1 MKNLIATL
9 LLCLISMGAP
19 AKTVTIGID
28 LSGSNPLLSHKNFAH
43 MASQYITV
51 ELGKLK
57 NGDIV
62 RVKTFG
68 ARADAVNLLNHS
80 FKISSRV
87 KPKKIAHIIT
97 QYLQSLPE
105 QKDLSQSATNLI
117 AWLEFTSGFDCTENS
132 TILVITDG
140 LESSSYVDGLSLL
153 KGKKGLPEAD
163 VDLKGCAITFYGLGA
178 GWPAHSVK
186 FVRNEWRQWSEKAG
200 ASFTAI
206 IP

>member
-1 MKNLIATL
+1 MKHLIATL
-9 LLCLISMGAP
+9 LLCLTSICAQ
-19 AKTVTIGID
+19 AKTMTIGID
-28 LSGSNPLLSHKNFAH
+28 LSGSNPLLSHKNFAT
-43 MASQYITV
+43 MASQYVTAK
-51 ELGKLK
+51 LSKLK

-68 ARADAVNLLNHS
+68 ARADAANLLNRS
-80 FKISSRV
+80 YKISRRV
-87 KPKKIAHIIT
+87 KPKKIAGIIA

-117 AWLEFTSGFDCTENS
+117 AWLEFTSDFNCADKS
-132 TILVITDG
+132 TILAITDG
-140 LESSSYVDGLSLL
+140 LESSSYVDGSALL
-153 KGKKGLPEAD
+153 TGKKGLPEAD
-163 VDLKGCAITFYGLGA
+163 VDLKGCAIIFYGLGA
-178 GWPAHSVK
+178 GWPAQSVK